1 MWQTRVSID
10 QKVLYLICS
19 SLQDLSKET
28 LCADLL
34 AVTATLQEAEEWKAV
49 HLVGHS
55 MGGAIAVH
63 LAATCKLPRLA
74 SLTVVDV
81 VEGSAL
87 DAVRHMNDFLKAR
100 PVSFPSLDAGI
111 EWVLS
116 TRQLRNR
123 GSARVSVPSQLVE
136 TTAESGRKS
145 WRWRVDLAA
154 SEPHWAGWFEGLS
167 ATFLAQ
173 AIPKLLILAGI
184 TTLDKDLTIG
194 QMQGKFQLEVLERVG
209 HCVHEDA
216 PAKVVEIIAKFVDRV
231 AGQKKRIPADT
242 RL

>member
-1 MWQTRVSID
+1 MLALSIHP
-10 QKVLYLICS
+10 
-19 SLQDLSKET
+19 LQDLSKAT
-28 LCADLL
+28 LSEDVI
-34 AVTATLQEAEEWKAV
+34 AVTDELRKGEDWEAV
-49 HLVGHS
+49 HLMGHS

-63 LAATCKLPRLA
+63 VAATGKLRGLA

-87 DAVRHMNDFLKAR
+87 EAVRHMNEFLTLR
-100 PVSFPSLDAGI
+100 PESFSTTDAAV
-111 EWVLS
+111 EWALA

-123 GSARVSVPSQLVE
+123 GSAQVSVPSQLVE
-136 TTAESGRKS
+136 VEATAPGDETS

-154 SEPHWAGWFEGLS
+154 SEPHWVGWFEGLS
-167 ATFLAQ
+167 GKFLAQ
-173 AIPKLLILAGI
+173 SVPKLLILAGI

-216 PAKVVEIIAKFVDRV
+216 PARV
-231 AGQKKRIPADT
+231 ADVMARFLERVGGGQTKRLTARHQP
-242 RL
+242 